1 VVSRV
6 EPQKREFMV
15 TEKPDTSNITKV
27 SEKKKTKSAKI
38 LVIDD
43 EPEITDIIE
52 TFLENAGYE
61 VRSENSSVIGIERA
75 KTFLPDLILL
85 DIMMPF
91 MDGYEVCK
99 ELKKS
104 EETSKIPVIFL
115 TGKDARSD
123 EGKSFEAGG
132 DMFIKKPFSC
142 ERLLEIV
149 KVVLLSINKRNEP
162 FRN

>member
-1 VVSRV
+1 
-6 EPQKREFMV
+6 ML
-15 TEKPDTSNITKV
+15 TEKPHTSNITKV
-27 SEKKKTKSAKI
+27 SEKKKTKFAKI

-52 TFLENAGYE
+52 TFLENTGYK
-61 VRSENSSVIGIERA
+61 VKSENSSVIGIERA
-75 KTFLPDLILL
+75 KTFVPDLILL

-123 EGKSFEAGG
+123 EGRSFEVGG

-149 KVVLLSINKRNEP
+149 RVVLLSINK
-162 FRN
+162 